1 MIIKF
6 DKNLFGTEDDTAAA
20 HFTNGGDLG
29 GMVDSHG
36 PTLALVTWQ
45 SH

>member
-20 HFTNGGDLG
+20 HFTNGGNLR
-29 GMVDSHG
+29 VS
-36 PTLALVTWQ
+36 LIILVVFIINKI
-45 SH
+45 S